1 MQKISVLFV
10 TQAAVIAAMY
20 VVLTFVSSSLG
31 LASGEIQIRLSE
43 MLCILPAFTPAA
55 IPGLFL
61 GCLLSNLLT
70 GCTVIDIVFGS
81 LATLIAAVLS
91 YQLRNNK
98 YPLLVT
104 VPPVVANMIVVPFIL
119 KFSYG
124 VPLPIPVMM
133 ATVGIGEVISRVW
146 SLVRF
151 CTLPWINAGFF
162 FIRAVKKKK
171 EC

>member
-1 MQKISVLFV
+1 MRKISVLFV

-43 MLCILPAFTPAA
+43 MLVILPAFTPAA

-91 YQLRNNK
+91 YQLRNHK

-119 KFSYG
+119 KYSYG

-133 ATVGIGEVISRVW
+133 ATVGIGEVISCMVLGSVLYFALDKRRVIFHQ
-146 SLVRF
+146 SH
-151 CTLPWINAGFF
+151 
-162 FIRAVKKKK
+162 
-171 EC
+171 

>member
-1 MQKISVLFV
+1 MRKISVLFV

-20 VVLTFVSSSLG
+20 VVLTFVSSSMG

-43 MLCILPAFTPAA
+43 MLVILPAFTPAA

-91 YQLRNNK
+91 YQLRNHK

-133 ATVGIGEVISRVW
+133 ATVGIGEVISCVVLGSVLYFALDKRRIIFHQ
-146 SLVRF
+146 S
-151 CTLPWINAGFF
+151 
-162 FIRAVKKKK
+162 
-171 EC
+171 

>member
-1 MQKISVLFV
+1 MRKISVLFV

-20 VVLTFVSSSLG
+20 VVLTFVSSSMG

-43 MLCILPAFTPAA
+43 MLVILPAFTPAA

-61 GCLLSNLLT
+61 GCFLSNLLT

-81 LATLIAAVLS
+81 LATLVAAILS
-91 YQLRNNK
+91 YQLRNHK

-133 ATVGIGEVISRVW
+133 ATVGIGEVISCVVLGSVLYFALDKRRVI
-146 SLVRF
+146 F
-151 CTLPWINAGFF
+151 HQN
-162 FIRAVKKKK
+162 
-171 EC
+171 

>member
-31 LASGEIQIRLSE
+31 LASSEIQIRLSE

-91 YQLRNNK
+91 YQLRNHK

-133 ATVGIGEVISRVW
+133 ATVGIGEVISVMVLGSVLYFALDKRRVIFHQ
-146 SLVRF
+146 SR
-151 CTLPWINAGFF
+151 
-162 FIRAVKKKK
+162 
-171 EC
+171 

>member
-1 MQKISVLFV
+1 MRKISVLFV

-20 VVLTFVSSSLG
+20 VVLTFVSSSMG

-43 MLCILPAFTPAA
+43 MLVILPAFTPAA

-81 LATLIAAVLS
+81 LATLVAAILS
-91 YQLRNNK
+91 YQLRNHK

-133 ATVGIGEVISRVW
+133 ATVGLGEVISCMVLGSVLYFALDKRRIIFHQ
-146 SLVRF
+146 S
-151 CTLPWINAGFF
+151 
-162 FIRAVKKKK
+162 
-171 EC
+171 

>member
-70 GCTVIDIVFGS
+70 GCTIIDIVFGS

-91 YQLRNNK
+91 YQLRNHK

-104 VPPVVANMIVVPFIL
+104 VPPVIANMIVVPFIL
-119 KFSYG
+119 RFSYG

-133 ATVGIGEVISRVW
+133 ATVGIGEVISVMVLGSVLYFALDKRRVIFHQ
-146 SLVRF
+146 SR
-151 CTLPWINAGFF
+151 
-162 FIRAVKKKK
+162 
-171 EC
+171 

>member
-1 MQKISVLFV
+1 MRKISVLFV

-20 VVLTFVSSSLG
+20 VVLTFVSSSMG

-43 MLCILPAFTPAA
+43 MLVILPAFTPAA

-61 GCLLSNLLT
+61 GCFLSNLLT

-81 LATLIAAVLS
+81 LATLVAAILS
-91 YQLRNNK
+91 YQLRNHK

-133 ATVGIGEVISRVW
+133 ATVGIGEVISCVVLGSVLYFALDKRRVIFHQ
-146 SLVRF
+146 S
-151 CTLPWINAGFF
+151 
-162 FIRAVKKKK
+162 
-171 EC
+171 

>member
-1 MQKISVLFV
+1 MRKISVLFV

-20 VVLTFVSSSLG
+20 VVLTFVSSSMG

-43 MLCILPAFTPAA
+43 MLVILPAFTPAA

-91 YQLRNNK
+91 YQLRNHK

-133 ATVGIGEVISRVW
+133 ATVGIGEVISCVVLGSVLYFALDKRRVIFHQ
-146 SLVRF
+146 S
-151 CTLPWINAGFF
+151 
-162 FIRAVKKKK
+162 
-171 EC
+171 

>member
-91 YQLRNNK
+91 YQLRNHK

-104 VPPVVANMIVVPFIL
+104 IPPVVANMIVVPFIL

-133 ATVGIGEVISRVW
+133 ATVGIGEVISVMVLGSVLYFALDKRRVIFHQ
-146 SLVRF
+146 SR
-151 CTLPWINAGFF
+151 
-162 FIRAVKKKK
+162 
-171 EC
+171 

>member
-1 MQKISVLFV
+1 MRKISVLFV

-20 VVLTFVSSSLG
+20 VVLTFVSSSMG

-43 MLCILPAFTPAA
+43 MLVILPAFTPAA

-91 YQLRNNK
+91 YQLRNHK

-133 ATVGIGEVISRVW
+133 ATVGIGEVISCMVLGSVLYFALDKRRVIFHQ
-146 SLVRF
+146 S
-151 CTLPWINAGFF
+151 
-162 FIRAVKKKK
+162 
-171 EC
+171 

>member
-31 LASGEIQIRLSE
+31 LSSGEIQIRLSE
-43 MLCILPAFTPAA
+43 ILCILPAFTPAA

-70 GCTVIDIVFGS
+70 GCTVIDILFGS

-91 YQLRNNK
+91 YQLRNHK

-104 VPPVVANMIVVPFIL
+104 LPPVVTNMIVVPFIL

-124 VPLPIPVMM
+124 IPLPIPVMM
-133 ATVGIGEVISRVW
+133 ATVGIGEVISCVVLGSVLYFALDKR
-146 SLVRF
+146 RF
-151 CTLPWINAGFF
+151 LFHQS
-162 FIRAVKKKK
+162 
-171 EC
+171 

>member
-1 MQKISVLFV
+1 MRKISVLFV

-20 VVLTFVSSSLG
+20 VVLTFVSSSMG

-43 MLCILPAFTPAA
+43 MLVILPAFTPAA

-61 GCLLSNLLT
+61 GCFLSNLLT

-91 YQLRNNK
+91 YQLRNHK

-133 ATVGIGEVISRVW
+133 ATVGIGEVISCMVLGSVLYFALDKRRVIFHQ
-146 SLVRF
+146 S
-151 CTLPWINAGFF
+151 
-162 FIRAVKKKK
+162 
-171 EC
+171 

>member
-1 MQKISVLFV
+1 MRKISVLFV

-20 VVLTFVSSSLG
+20 VVLTFVSSSMG

-43 MLCILPAFTPAA
+43 MLVILPAFTPAA

-81 LATLIAAVLS
+81 LATLVAAILS
-91 YQLRNNK
+91 YQLRNHK

-133 ATVGIGEVISRVW
+133 ATVGIGEVISCVVLGSVLYFALDKRRVIFHQ
-146 SLVRF
+146 S
-151 CTLPWINAGFF
+151 
-162 FIRAVKKKK
+162 
-171 EC
+171 